1 MKILK
6 LDEILNQN
14 MDITK
19 NIIND
24 SFVFV
29 EQCDY
34 SIEADY
40 YFKSLLVLDT
50 NEIRKYSFPYK
61 TRIVNSSA
69 SGSNFYYGTIEKK
82 MLGSEIIVNKLD
94 LKSFEDSEV
103 GRVKVDIASEDDL
116 LHIALNSRLI
126 GLNERHCILLTP
138 QQRFSSEGPF
148 YSHCYLLDFKFRQV
162 SAIQIPK
169 KEYLQIEDIFVYN
182 NGQDIIMKT
191 GRIESYEKESF
202 WEQIKANQMKSTYFD
217 SSETLL
223 HIKTNSLINNVENN
237 EELSCFIIDE
247 ADYQSSLTI
256 LSLTEEKLIYTK
268 KEFLNSETYLA
279 YFDLRFEEVFKNEI
293 KDPFDYIFYE
303 DDQVFIIQ
311 YVNEQLILLN
321 GNKVNCIKENSNIV
335 SINSKNI
342 IEFEIDSDYNK
353 FILIY
358 DRLTSAL
365 INKIRVNRFHY
376 ESQRR
381 ILISY

>member
-1 MKILK
+1 MEILK
-6 LDEILNQN
+6 FDEILNQN

-40 YFKSLLVLDT
+40 YFKSLLVIDT
-50 NEIRKYSFPYK
+50 KEIRKYRFPYK

-82 MLGSEIIVNKLD
+82 MLGSEIIVRKLD
-94 LKSFEDSEV
+94 LESFEDAEV
-103 GRVKVDIASEDDL
+103 GRVEVDIASEDDV

-138 QQRFSSEGPF
+138 QQRFSSGVPF
-148 YSHCYLLDFKFRQV
+148 YSHCYLLDLKSRQV
-162 SAIQIPK
+162 SAIQISK

-202 WEQIKANQMKSTYFD
+202 WKQIKANQMKSTYFD

-223 HIKTNSLINNVENN
+223 HIKTRSLINNVENN
-237 EELSCFIIDE
+237 EELSYFIIDE
-247 ADYQSSLTI
+247 ADYQSSLSI
-256 LSLTEEKLIYTK
+256 LNLTKEKLIYTK
-268 KEFLNSETYLA
+268 KEFSDSKTYLA
-279 YFDLRFEEVFKNEI
+279 CFDLKLEEIVKNEI

-303 DDQVFIIQ
+303 DDQVFILQ
-311 YVNEQLILLN
+311 YVNEELILLN
-321 GNKVNCIKENSNIV
+321 GNKVDCINENSNIV
-335 SINSKNI
+335 SINSINI

-358 DRLTSAL
+358 DQLTSAL
-365 INKIRVNRFHY
+365 IKKIRVNRYHY
-376 ESQRR
+376 ETQSR
-381 ILISY
+381 ILITY

>member
-1 MKILK
+1 
-6 LDEILNQN
+6 
-14 MDITK
+14 
-19 NIIND
+19 
-24 SFVFV
+24 
-29 EQCDY
+29 
-34 SIEADY
+34 
-40 YFKSLLVLDT
+40 
-50 NEIRKYSFPYK
+50 
-61 TRIVNSSA
+61 
-69 SGSNFYYGTIEKK
+69 
-82 MLGSEIIVNKLD
+82 
-94 LKSFEDSEV
+94 
-103 GRVKVDIASEDDL
+103 
-116 LHIALNSRLI
+116 
-126 GLNERHCILLTP
+126 
-138 QQRFSSEGPF
+138 
-148 YSHCYLLDFKFRQV
+148 
-162 SAIQIPK
+162 
-169 KEYLQIEDIFVYN
+169 
-182 NGQDIIMKT
+182 MKT